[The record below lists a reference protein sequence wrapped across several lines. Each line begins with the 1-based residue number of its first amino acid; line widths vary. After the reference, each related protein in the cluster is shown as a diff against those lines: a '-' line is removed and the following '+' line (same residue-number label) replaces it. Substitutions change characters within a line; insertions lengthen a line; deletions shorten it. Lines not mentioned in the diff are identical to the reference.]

1 MSTLC
6 CHFVV
11 FYTKYF
17 FLCAIVFLSQYNV
30 QKVAEEQLKT
40 RSFYNKYFF
49 LYHCTSSFTSFF
61 SPYVIKIIGFD
72 SGLMAANCI
81 PFRMAQNA
89 MCHDLAKLQVI
100 QSCDLLTLLSPD
112 WGLITLLHKYKQS
125 CWKQY
130 SLISRGKCSSL
141 SAPLTLITW
150 SRQEYCIPTKR
161 DSSFSENCVGRHWN
175 GAVYPDWSVF
185 EYHFKL
191 KYTATEML
199 LLAKTVWIKL
209 QDCFNKCF

>member
-11 FYTKYF
+11 FYIKYF
-17 FLCAIVFLSQYNV
+17 FLYAFVFLSQYNV

-40 RSFYNKYFF
+40 CSFYNKYFF
-49 LYHCTSSFTSFF
+49 LCCCTSSFTSFF

-81 PFRMAQNA
+81 PFRMAQNI

-112 WGLITLLHKYKQS
+112 WGCNNIATQIQAELLEAIFFDIQRK
-125 CWKQY
+125 
-130 SLISRGKCSSL
+130 
-141 SAPLTLITW
+141 
-150 SRQEYCIPTKR
+150 
-161 DSSFSENCVGRHWN
+161 V
-175 GAVYPDWSVF
+175 
-185 EYHFKL
+185 
-191 KYTATEML
+191 
-199 LLAKTVWIKL
+199 
-209 QDCFNKCF
+209 